1 MLKSQMKDNEKVIPY
16 IPTFDFNL
24 RKWPYPAYQI
34 LKPLVSYVK
43 SIWGCIRGAGCVL
56 RDFLSFSEP
65 KYHFNIKGA

>member
-1 MLKSQMKDNEKVIPY
+1 MQIKQMKDNAKTVPY
-16 IPTFDFNL
+16 ISTFDFDL

-34 LKPLVSYVK
+34 LKPMVAYVK

-56 RDFLSFSEP
+56 WDFLSFFEL